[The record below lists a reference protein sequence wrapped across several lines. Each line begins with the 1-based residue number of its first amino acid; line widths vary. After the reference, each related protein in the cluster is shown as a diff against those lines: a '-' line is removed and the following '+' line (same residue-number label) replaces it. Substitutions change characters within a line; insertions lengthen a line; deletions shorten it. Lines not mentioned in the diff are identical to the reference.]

1 MSHNKPTS
9 CKVCYKLTSL
19 LLIVGILF
27 NLACAG
33 RKKCATYNPDKTYK
47 ARYNKKGLI
56 KK

>member
-9 CKVCYKLTSL
+9 CKICYKLTSL